1 MIYQS
6 LTIRFNT
13 NSIKINSYLNYFSDE
28 SSQDESG
35 KDWEDEDLL
44 DKNQA
49 VDPSNVLIQDDN
61 LKLSLS
67 TVLFQKTLN
76 LTLQVKSI
84 NSCRNRTLI
93 FQLPLTLR
101 LLVVALKPPARVNE
115 TKNGIPNGMK
125 RHVTWLIHHAPLVK
139 SAHRANTRRHLF

>member
-49 VDPSNVLIQDDN
+49 VDPSNVLI
-61 LKLSLS
+61 
-67 TVLFQKTLN
+67 
-76 LTLQVKSI
+76 
-84 NSCRNRTLI
+84 
-93 FQLPLTLR
+93 
-101 LLVVALKPPARVNE
+101 
-115 TKNGIPNGMK
+115 
-125 RHVTWLIHHAPLVK
+125 
-139 SAHRANTRRHLF
+139 